1 MSLYLFASKI
11 SGSFS
16 PKAQKFYKSRRN
28 LLKQIKEETK
38 DTASV
43 SKGNRYWFHCASAG
57 EFEQARP
64 LIESIKENTPSAF
77 IVVTFFSPSGY
88 ELRKDYSLA
97 NHVFYLPMD
106 NSSNVRQFLDCI
118 RPDHAIFIKYE
129 FWYNYLKNL
138 NKRGIPVY
146 LVSANFM
153 KTQPFFKWWGF
164 FFRRMLRYFTHIF
177 VQDVGSEELLAEI
190 GISNVSV
197 AGDTRFDRVSKV
209 AQSKRVIPELEVFTH
224 KVDGAA
230 KSTDNSF
237 VACLV
242 AGSTWPED
250 EEMLH
255 HFLGRFGETSHGKLK
270 VIIAPHE
277 TGKEHIDRL
286 ELLFQNYKVVKF
298 SKVEGKHNEDDKK
311 REIEDAD
318 LFIIDQVGFLSYA
331 YHYGNFAYVGGGFG
345 AGIHNTLEP
354 VASGLPV
361 VFGPKHQKFIE
372 AYGLLSCGAGFAI
385 SNLKGYMP
393 GKVDIMNILAVNEK
407 FRSEASEYGLWYIGK
422 NKGATNNILKKIAP

>member
-1 MSLYLFASKI
+1 MAIIYNGLMSLYLFASKI

-209 AQSKRVIPELEVFTH
+209 AQSK
-224 KVDGAA
+224 
-230 KSTDNSF
+230 
-237 VACLV
+237 
-242 AGSTWPED
+242 
-250 EEMLH
+250 
-255 HFLGRFGETSHGKLK
+255 
-270 VIIAPHE
+270 
-277 TGKEHIDRL
+277 
-286 ELLFQNYKVVKF
+286 
-298 SKVEGKHNEDDKK
+298 
-311 REIEDAD
+311 
-318 LFIIDQVGFLSYA
+318 
-331 YHYGNFAYVGGGFG
+331 
-345 AGIHNTLEP
+345 
-354 VASGLPV
+354 
-361 VFGPKHQKFIE
+361 
-372 AYGLLSCGAGFAI
+372 
-385 SNLKGYMP
+385 
-393 GKVDIMNILAVNEK
+393 
-407 FRSEASEYGLWYIGK
+407 
-422 NKGATNNILKKIAP
+422 